1 MGQQTMTRPP
11 DLPESLSPLRD
22 LDWTEITLGKSASDV
37 WRIALGDGN
46 AVFLKS
52 EAVHPLAE
60 LPGEIERLNWL
71 TRMGFKSPRVI
82 DTEQSADRI
91 WLLMSAVPG
100 EDLTHY
106 ADRPADV
113 VRAYAQGLKR
123 LHALDPVQCP
133 FDHNLDVRLDDA
145 KRRLDAGLVD
155 ESDFDTEHM
164 GWTGGQ
170 VFDWLLAN
178 RPDVGEV
185 IVTHGDASAPNI
197 LAQDGRFSGMVDCGR
212 LGVAD
217 VWQDLTIAC
226 RSIAYN
232 FGEEHVAAFIKAYG
246 VEWDEAKYR
255 FYNALDEMF

>member
-1 MGQQTMTRPP
+1 MTKPET
-11 DLPESLSPLRD
+11 LPESLSPLRD
-22 LDWTEITLGKSASDV
+22 LDWTPITIGQSGAQI
-37 WRIALGDGN
+37 WRIALSDGN

-52 EAVHPLAE
+52 ERLHPLAE

-71 TRMGFKSPRVI
+71 TRMGFKAPRVI
-82 DTEQSADRI
+82 DAEQSADQL

-106 ADRPADV
+106 SDRPGEV

-123 LHALDPVQCP
+123 LHALDPTNCP
-133 FDHNLDVRLDDA
+133 FDHNIDVRLADA
-145 KRRLDAGLVD
+145 KKRMDAGLVD
-155 ESDFDTEHM
+155 ESDFDTEHE
-164 GWTGGQ
+164 GWTAQQ
-170 VFDWLLAN
+170 VYDWLLAN
-178 RPDVGEV
+178 RPAVGTR

-197 LAQDGRFSGMVDCGR
+197 MAQDGRFSGLVDCGR

-232 FGEEHVAAFIKAYG
+232 VGEQHVAAFLAAYG
-246 VEWDEAKYR
+246 AEWDEAKYR
-255 FYNALDEMF
+255 FYTALDEMF

>member
-1 MGQQTMTRPP
+1 MTKP
-11 DLPESLSPLRD
+11 DTLPESLSPLRD
-22 LDWTEITLGKSASDV
+22 LDWMPITVGKSGASI
-37 WRIALGDGN
+37 WRIALNDGN

-52 EAVHPLAE
+52 EALHPLAE

-71 TRMGFKSPRVI
+71 TRMGFKAPRVI
-82 DTEQSADRI
+82 DAEQSSDRL

-100 EDLTHY
+100 QDLTHY
-106 ADRPADV
+106 TDRPQDM

-123 LHALDPVQCP
+123 MHALDPASCP
-133 FDHNLDVRLDDA
+133 FDHSLEIRLADA
-145 KRRLDAGLVD
+145 KARLDAGLVD
-155 ESDFDTEHM
+155 KSDFDTEHK
-164 GWTGGQ
+164 GWTAQ
-170 VFDWLLAN
+170 EVFDWLLAN
-178 RPDVGEV
+178 RPDEGPR

-232 FGEEHVAAFIKAYG
+232 VGEEHVADFLATYG
-246 VEWDEAKYR
+246 TPWDEAKYR

>member
-1 MGQQTMTRPP
+1 MTKPL

-22 LDWTEITLGKSASDV
+22 LEWHEITIGKSASSV
-37 WRIALGDGN
+37 WRITLGDGN

-52 EAVHPLAE
+52 EALHPLAE

-71 TRMGFKSPRVI
+71 TKMGFKSPRVI
-82 DTEQSADRI
+82 DAEQADDRL

-106 ADRPADV
+106 VDRPGDV

-123 LHALDPVQCP
+123 IHALDPTHCP
-133 FDHNLDVRLDDA
+133 FDHSLEIRLEDA
-145 KRRLDAGLVD
+145 NKRLNAGLVD
-155 ESDFDTEHM
+155 ETDFDSEHA
-164 GWTGGQ
+164 GWTGQQ

-178 RPDVGEV
+178 RPEPGTLV
-185 IVTHGDASAPNI
+185 VTHGDASAPNV
-197 LAQDGRFSGMVDCGR
+197 LAQDGRFSGLVDCGR

-217 VWQDLTIAC
+217 MWQDLTIAC

-232 FGEEHVAAFIKAYG
+232 IGQEHVAAFLAAYG
-246 VEWDEAKYR
+246 AEWDEAKYR